1 MQEGGVQGEKAGG
14 AGGEVAGAAGQQKP
28 VLRLYAKVPLD
39 RIGVLIGEGGR
50 VKVEVMKRTRTKI
63 TVDSNTGM
71 VIIEPEAPDVPPFM
85 VMKAQEFVRAIAYGF
100 SPERAMRVLDED
112 QILVVI
118 DLKQYVGDSPNH
130 LQRIK
135 GRIIGEKGRARKTIE
150 EMTGTYIS
158 VYDNYVAIIGDFE
171 TANIAKQA
179 IEMLIQGRQH
189 STVYRFL
196 EREMFK
202 LRRARMTELWEKPY

>member
-1 MQEGGVQGEKAGG
+1 MSSQVPRGAEGEARGG
-14 AGGEVAGAAGQQKP
+14 QRAAVPGL
-28 VLRLYAKVPLD
+28 LRLYAKLSPD
-39 RIGVLIGEGGR
+39 RVGVLIGEEGK
-50 VKVEVMKRTRTKI
+50 VKTEIMKRTRTRI
-63 TVDSNTGM
+63 TVDSTTGM

-85 VMKAQEFVRAIAYGF
+85 VMKAQEIVKAIAYGF
-100 SPERAMRVLDED
+100 SPERAMRLLDED
-112 QILVVI
+112 QILVVV
-118 DLKQYVGDSPNH
+118 DLKQYVGDAPNH
-130 LQRIK
+130 LQRVK
-135 GRIIGEKGRARKTIE
+135 GRIIGEKGKARKTIE

-196 EREMFK
+196 ERTMFRI
-202 LRRARMTELWEKPY
+202 RRSRITQLWEQPL

>member
-1 MQEGGVQGEKAGG
+1 M
-14 AGGEVAGAAGQQKP
+14 
-28 VLRLYAKVPLD
+28 
-39 RIGVLIGEGGR
+39 GVLIGEEGK
-50 VKVEVMKRTRTKI
+50 VKTEIMKRTRTRI
-63 TVDSNTGM
+63 TVDSTTGM

-85 VMKAQEFVRAIAYGF
+85 VMKAQEIVKAIAYGF
-100 SPERAMRVLDED
+100 SPERAMRLLDED
-112 QILVVI
+112 QILVVV
-118 DLKQYVGDSPNH
+118 DLKQYVGDAPNH
-130 LQRIK
+130 LQRVK
-135 GRIIGEKGRARKTIE
+135 GRIIGEKGKARKTIE

-196 EREMFK
+196 ERTMFRI
-202 LRRARMTELWEKPY
+202 RRSRITQLWEQPL

>member
-1 MQEGGVQGEKAGG
+1 MESREQVRQAKSYTMQ
-14 AGGEVAGAAGQQKP
+14 P
-28 VLRLYAKVPLD
+28 SLRLYAKLPPE
-39 RIGVLIGEGGR
+39 RIGVLIGEGGK
-50 VKVEVMKRTRTKI
+50 VKTEVMRRTRTRI
-63 TVDSNTGM
+63 TVDSTTGM
-71 VIIEPEAPDVPPFM
+71 VIIEPEAPDVTPFM
-85 VMKAQEFVRAIAYGF
+85 VMKAQEFVKAIAYGF

-118 DLKQYVGDSPNH
+118 DLKQHVGDSPNH
-130 LQRIK
+130 LQRVK
-135 GRIIGEKGRARKTIE
+135 GRIIGEKGKARKTIE

-158 VYDNYVAIIGDFE
+158 VYDHYVAIIGDYE

-196 EREMFK
+196 ERAMFT
-202 LRRARMTELWEKPY
+202 LRRERMTRLWEKPYP

>member
-1 MQEGGVQGEKAGG
+1 MSEEEASKIRNTQSVLR
-14 AGGEVAGAAGQQKP
+14 P
-28 VLRLYAKVPLD
+28 SLRLYAKLPPE
-39 RIGVLIGEGGR
+39 RIGVLIGEGGK
-50 VKVEVMKRTRTKI
+50 VKTEVMKRTRTRI
-63 TVDSNTGM
+63 TVDSTTGM
-71 VIIEPEAPDVPPFM
+71 VVIEPEAPDVKPIM
-85 VMKAQEFVRAIAYGF
+85 VMKAQEFVKAIAYGF

-118 DLKQYVGDSPNH
+118 DLKQHVGDSPNH
-130 LQRIK
+130 LQRVK
-135 GRIIGEKGRARKTIE
+135 GRIIGEKGKARKTIE

-158 VYDNYVAIIGDFE
+158 VYDHYVAIIGDYE

-196 EREMFK
+196 ERAMFT
-202 LRRARMTELWEKPY
+202 LRRERMTRLWEKPYP